1 MHCAVET
8 ADSPAVV
15 CEGEFVEPNL
25 LERKTLTK
33 MAGRIREIVP
43 VYHIHHDYGTL
54 VTSGYQEMTSP
65 STELQSIL
73 NPPRSD
79 TLLRGA
85 FLQHCI
91 MTLLLSLHV

>member
-15 CEGEFVEPNL
+15 CEGGLVEPNL
-25 LERKTLTK
+25 LEGKTLTK
-33 MAGRIREIVP
+33 MAGRIVP
-43 VYHIHHDYGTL
+43 IYHIHHDRGAS
-54 VTSGYQEMTSP
+54 VTSGYQEMNSP

-73 NPPRSD
+73 NLPRSD
-79 TLLRGA
+79 TLLRSA